1 MTKTNNQKEISK
13 LIISQIEF
21 WNNMGIESPRNYETN
36 NDRVREELKFLDEE
50 DVEDLTN
57 FLNNLL
63 NFIKEF

>member
-21 WNNMGIESPRNYETN
+21 WNNMGIESPINYETN